1 MTLEHTNVI
10 GIAIAALGGAAVGL
24 EREWSGHAGG
34 AEAHFAGIRTFTLL
48 GGMAGVAGW
57 FWTFGFQ
64 AVAIVLL
71 AGATALVVAA
81 YVAASRRDVDGTTEV
96 AALVVLSA
104 GVLAGTGY
112 LVLASA
118 IVAITT
124 LLLVEKSWL
133 HSMIAR
139 IDDAGLR
146 AGVRFAVM
154 AVVIL
159 PLLPDGPY
167 GPFGGVRP
175 RQLWLFVLLFS
186 GLSFIGYVARRFV
199 GSERGFP
206 VLGLLGGFVS
216 STAVAFTFARISR
229 QERESSFPLSV
240 GVVAACT
247 IMNLRVLA
255 ATAILRP
262 ALALAL
268 IPYLVAPFLVG
279 TIIVLIGLKRREAKG
294 SVQPPPNPLQV
305 MSALQMAVLFQVVLF
320 AVHAVRSH
328 WGAIWRAIL
337 GRCSWVYRCGCSH
350 HLHGEECGGTDSD
363 SGRSRGDCHRH
374 TVEHNSEVAPR
385 GCRWKGQISKT
396 DASLAGHHGRR
407 LGCFHC
413 RNALMPSGGGR
424 QSHYDRW
431 KERRDR
437 DRVALHF
444 LAQQG
449 QVDHKRNGRNQNCVS
464 K

>member
-10 GIAIAALGGAAVGL
+10 GMAIAALGGAAVGL

-34 AEAHFAGIRTFTLL
+34 AKAHFAGIRTFTLL

-57 FWTFGFQ
+57 FWILGFQ

-81 YVAASRRDVDGTTEV
+81 YVSASRRDVDGTTEV

-167 GPFGGVRP
+167 GPLGGVRP

-199 GSERGFP
+199 GSERGYQSWAYSAD
-206 VLGLLGGFVS
+206 L
-216 STAVAFTFARISR
+216 
-229 QERESSFPLSV
+229 
-240 GVVAACT
+240 
-247 IMNLRVLA
+247 
-255 ATAILRP
+255 
-262 ALALAL
+262 
-268 IPYLVAPFLVG
+268 FL
-279 TIIVLIGLKRREAKG
+279 
-294 SVQPPPNPLQV
+294 P
-305 MSALQMAVLFQVVLF
+305 
-320 AVHAVRSH
+320 
-328 WGAIWRAIL
+328 
-337 GRCSWVYRCGCSH
+337 
-350 HLHGEECGGTDSD
+350 
-363 SGRSRGDCHRH
+363 
-374 TVEHNSEVAPR
+374 
-385 GCRWKGQISKT
+385 
-396 DASLAGHHGRR
+396 RR
-407 LGCFHC
+407 L
-413 RNALMPSGGGR
+413 RLLLQR
-424 QSHYDRW
+424 
-431 KERRDR
+431 
-437 DRVALHF
+437 
-444 LAQQG
+444 
-449 QVDHKRNGRNQNCVS
+449 
-464 K
+464 

>member
-1 MTLEHTNVI
+1 VI

-34 AEAHFAGIRTFTLL
+34 VEAHFAGIRTFTLL

-81 YVAASRRDVDGTTEV
+81 YVAASQRDVDGTTEV

-112 LVLASA
+112 LVLASLASA

-133 HSMIAR
+133 HAMIAR

-206 VLGLLGGFVS
+206 VSGLLGD
-216 STAVAFTFARISR
+216 
-229 QERESSFPLSV
+229 SFL
-240 GVVAACT
+240 
-247 IMNLRVLA
+247 L
-255 ATAILRP
+255 
-262 ALALAL
+262 
-268 IPYLVAPFLVG
+268 
-279 TIIVLIGLKRREAKG
+279 
-294 SVQPPPNPLQV
+294 
-305 MSALQMAVLFQVVLF
+305 
-320 AVHAVRSH
+320 
-328 WGAIWRAIL
+328 
-337 GRCSWVYRCGCSH
+337 
-350 HLHGEECGGTDSD
+350 
-363 SGRSRGDCHRH
+363 
-374 TVEHNSEVAPR
+374 
-385 GCRWKGQISKT
+385 
-396 DASLAGHHGRR
+396 RR
-407 LGCFHC
+407 L
-413 RNALMPSGGGR
+413 RLL
-424 QSHYDRW
+424 
-431 KERRDR
+431 
-437 DRVALHF
+437 LH
-444 LAQQG
+444 A
-449 QVDHKRNGRNQNCVS
+449 
-464 K
+464 

>member
-57 FWTFGFQ
+57 FWTLGLQ

-81 YVAASRRDVDGTTEV
+81 YAAASRRDVDGTTEV

-133 HSMIAR
+133 HSTIAR

-186 GLSFIGYVARRFV
+186 GLSFIGYMARRFV

-206 VLGLLGGFVS
+206 VLGLIGGFVS
-216 STAVAFTFARISR
+216 STAVTFAFARTSR

-247 IMNLRVLA
+247 IMDLRVLA

-279 TIIVLIGLKRREAKG
+279 AIIVLIGLKRREEKG
-294 SVQPPPNPLQV
+294 SVQPPSNPLQV
-305 MSALQMAVLFQVVLF
+305 MSALQMTVLFQLVLF
-320 AVHAVRSH
+320 AVHAVRLR
-328 WGAIWRAIL
+328 WGATGLLFSGAIL
-337 GRCSWVYRCGCSH
+337 G
-350 HLHGEECGGTDSD
+350 LTDVDVLTISMAK
-363 SGRSRGDCHRH
+363 SA
-374 TVEHNSEVAPR
+374 E
-385 GCRWKGQISKT
+385 GQIPIPVAAQAIAIGILSNTILKLLLGAAVGRGRFRT
-396 DASLAGHHGRR
+396 LTPAWLAIMAVASAASIA
-407 LGCFHC
+407 
-413 RNALMPSGGGR
+413 ALR
-424 QSHYDRW
+424 
-431 KERRDR
+431 
-437 DRVALHF
+437 
-444 LAQQG
+444 
-449 QVDHKRNGRNQNCVS
+449 
-464 K
+464 

>member
-1 MTLEHTNVI
+1 MRVRSIPANLAEMTLEHTNVI

-34 AEAHFAGIRTFTLL
+34 EEAHFAGIRTFTLL

-167 GPFGGVRP
+167 RSFWWGP
-175 RQLWLFVLLFS
+175 
-186 GLSFIGYVARRFV
+186 
-199 GSERGFP
+199 
-206 VLGLLGGFVS
+206 
-216 STAVAFTFARISR
+216 
-229 QERESSFPLSV
+229 
-240 GVVAACT
+240 AAPT
-247 IMNLRVLA
+247 
-255 ATAILRP
+255 
-262 ALALAL
+262 LALC
-268 IPYLVAPFLVG
+268 
-279 TIIVLIGLKRREAKG
+279 T
-294 SVQPPPNPLQV
+294 
-305 MSALQMAVLFQVVLF
+305 VVF
-320 AVHAVRSH
+320 
-328 WGAIWRAIL
+328 
-337 GRCSWVYRCGCSH
+337 
-350 HLHGEECGGTDSD
+350 
-363 SGRSRGDCHRH
+363 
-374 TVEHNSEVAPR
+374 
-385 GCRWKGQISKT
+385 
-396 DASLAGHHGRR
+396 
-407 LGCFHC
+407 
-413 RNALMPSGGGR
+413 
-424 QSHYDRW
+424 
-431 KERRDR
+431 RD
-437 DRVALHF
+437 
-444 LAQQG
+444 
-449 QVDHKRNGRNQNCVS
+449 
-464 K
+464 

>member
-1 MTLEHTNVI
+1 MPASPVEMTVEHPNVI

-57 FWTFGFQ
+57 LWTLGLHS
-64 AVAIVLL
+64 VAIVLL

-133 HSMIAR
+133 HAMTAR

-159 PLLPDGPY
+159 PLLPEGPI
-167 GPFGGVRP
+167 GPLGGVRP

-186 GLSFIGYVARRFV
+186 GLSFIGYVARRLV
-199 GSERGFP
+199 GSERGYP

-216 STAVAFTFARISR
+216 STAVAFAFARISR
-229 QERESSFPLSV
+229 QEQESSFPLSV

-268 IPYLVAPFLVG
+268 IPYLVAPLLVG
-279 TIIVLIGLKRREAKG
+279 TIIVLIGLSRRAAKG
-294 SVQPPPNPLQV
+294 SVQPPSNPLQV
-305 MSALQMAVLFQVVLF
+305 MSAFQMTVLFQVVLF
-320 AVHAVRSH
+320 AVHAVRLH
-328 WGAIWRAIL
+328 WGEAGLLFSGAVL
-337 GRCSWVYRCGCSH
+337 G
-350 HLHGEECGGTDSD
+350 LTDVDVLTISMAKSAD
-363 SGRSRGDCHRH
+363 
-374 TVEHNSEVAPR
+374 
-385 GCRWKGQISKT
+385 GQIPIPVAAEAIAIGILSNTILKLLLG
-396 DASLAGHHGRR
+396 AAVGRGRFRR
-407 LGCFHC
+407 LTP
-413 RNALMPSGGGR
+413 AWLAIMAVASTA
-424 QSHYDRW
+424 SI
-431 KERRDR
+431 
-437 DRVALHF
+437 VAL
-444 LAQQG
+444 
-449 QVDHKRNGRNQNCVS
+449 R
-464 K
+464 

>member
-1 MTLEHTNVI
+1 MRIRSTAGPVEMTVEHTNVI

-57 FWTFGFQ
+57 LWTFGYH

-81 YVAASRRDVDGTTEV
+81 YIAASRRVIDGTTEV

-133 HSMIAR
+133 HAMIAR

-146 AGVRFAVM
+146 AGARFAVM
-154 AVVIL
+154 AIVIL

-167 GPFGGVRP
+167 GPLGGVRP

-206 VLGLLGGFVS
+206 VSGLLGGFVS
-216 STAVAFTFARISR
+216 STAVALTFARISR
-229 QERESSFPLSV
+229 QERESSFPLSI
-240 GVVAACT
+240 GVAAACT

-262 ALALAL
+262 ALALTL

-279 TIIVLIGLKRREAKG
+279 AIIVLVGLKRREAKG
-294 SVQPPPNPLQV
+294 SLQPPSNPLQV

-328 WGAIWRAIL
+328 WGATGLLVSGAVL
-337 GRCSWVYRCGCSH
+337 G
-350 HLHGEECGGTDSD
+350 LTDVDVLTISMAK
-363 SGRSRGDCHRH
+363 SA
-374 TVEHNSEVAPR
+374 E
-385 GCRWKGQISKT
+385 GQIPIPVAAEAIAIGILSNTILKLLLGAAVGRGRFQVLT
-396 DASLAGHHGRR
+396 PAWLAIMAVASAASIA
-407 LGCFHC
+407 
-413 RNALMPSGGGR
+413 ALR
-424 QSHYDRW
+424 
-431 KERRDR
+431 
-437 DRVALHF
+437 
-444 LAQQG
+444 
-449 QVDHKRNGRNQNCVS
+449 
-464 K
+464 

>member
-10 GIAIAALGGAAVGL
+10 GMAIAALGGAAVGL

-34 AEAHFAGIRTFTLL
+34 AKAHFAGIRTFTLL
-48 GGMAGVAGW
+48 GGIAGVAGW
-57 FWTFGFQ
+57 FWILRFQ

-81 YVAASRRDVDGTTEV
+81 YVSASRRDVDGTTEV

-167 GPFGGVRP
+167 GPLGGVRP

-199 GSERGFP
+199 GSERGYP

-216 STAVAFTFARISR
+216 STAVAFAFARISR
-229 QERESSFPLSV
+229 REREFSFPLSV

-268 IPYLVAPFLVG
+268 IPYLVAPFLAG
-279 TIIVLIGLKRREAKG
+279 AIIVLIGLKRREAKG
-294 SVQPPPNPLQV
+294 LVQPATNPLQV

-328 WGAIWRAIL
+328 WGETGLLVSGAVL
-337 GRCSWVYRCGCSH
+337 GF
-350 HLHGEECGGTDSD
+350 TDVDVLTISMAK
-363 SGRSRGDCHRH
+363 SA
-374 TVEHNSEVAPR
+374 E
-385 GCRWKGQISKT
+385 GQI
-396 DASLAGHHGRR
+396 
-407 LGCFHC
+407 
-413 RNALMPSGGGR
+413 PV
-424 QSHYDRW
+424 
-431 KERRDR
+431 
-437 DRVALHF
+437 RVAAEAIAIGILSNTILKLLLGVAIGRGSF
-444 LAQQG
+444 RGLTPAWLAIMA
-449 QVDHKRNGRNQNCVS
+449 VASAASIAALR
-464 K
+464 

>member
-1 MTLEHTNVI
+1 MRRHTLP
-10 GIAIAALGGAAVGL
+10 
-24 EREWSGHAGG
+24 
-34 AEAHFAGIRTFTLL
+34 GIRTFTLL

-71 AGATALVVAA
+71 VGATALVVAA
-81 YVAASRRDVDGTTEV
+81 YVGASRRDVDGTTEV

-139 IDDAGLR
+139 INDAGLR

-167 GPFGGVRP
+167 GPLGGIRP

-199 GSERGFP
+199 GSDRGFP

-216 STAVAFTFARISR
+216 STAVAFAFARISYR
-229 QERESSFPLSV
+229 ERESSFPLSV

-268 IPYLVAPFLVG
+268 IPYLAAPFLVG
-279 TIIVLIGLKRREAKG
+279 TIIVLIGIRRREAKG
-294 SVQPPPNPLQV
+294 SVQPATNPLQF

-320 AVHAVRSH
+320 AVHAARSH
-328 WGAIWRAIL
+328 WGTTGLLVSGAVL
-337 GRCSWVYRCGCSH
+337 GFTDVDVLTISMAKSAEDRYRF
-350 HLHGEECGGTDSD
+350 
-363 SGRSRGDCHRH
+363 RSQ
-374 TVEHNSEVAPR
+374 P
-385 GCRWKGQISKT
+385 
-396 DASLAGHHGRR
+396 RR
-407 LGCFHC
+407 L
-413 RNALMPSGGGR
+413 PSAYCPT
-424 QSHYDRW
+424 QS
-431 KERRDR
+431 
-437 DRVALHF
+437 
-444 LAQQG
+444 
-449 QVDHKRNGRNQNCVS
+449 
-464 K
+464 

>member
-1 MTLEHTNVI
+1 MPASLVEMTLEHTSVI

-57 FWTFGFQ
+57 LWTFGFQ
-64 AVAIVLL
+64 TVAIVLL

-104 GVLAGTGY
+104 GILAGTGY

-133 HSMIAR
+133 HAMIA
-139 IDDAGLR
+139 DDAGLR

-159 PLLPDGPY
+159 PLLPDRAY
-167 GPFGGVRP
+167 GPLGGVRP

-186 GLSFIGYVARRFV
+186 GLSFIGYVARRLV
-199 GSERGFP
+199 DSERGFP
-206 VLGLLGGFVS
+206 VSGLLGGFVS

-229 QERESSFPLSV
+229 QEREFAFPLSV
-240 GVVAACT
+240 GVVAACSV
-247 IMNLRVLA
+247 MNLRVLA

-262 ALALAL
+262 ALTLAL

-294 SVQPPPNPLQV
+294 SVQPPSNPLQV

-328 WGAIWRAIL
+328 WGETGLLFSGAVLGFTDVDALTISMAKSAEGQTPIPVAAEAIAIGILSNTILKLLL
-337 GRCSWVYRCGCSH
+337 GAAVGR
-350 HLHGEECGGTDSD
+350 GTF
-363 SGRSRGDCHRH
+363 
-374 TVEHNSEVAPR
+374 
-385 GCRWKGQISKT
+385 
-396 DASLAGHHGRR
+396 RR
-407 LGCFHC
+407 LTPAWLAIMAVASAASIA
-413 RNALMPSGGGR
+413 ALR
-424 QSHYDRW
+424 
-431 KERRDR
+431 
-437 DRVALHF
+437 
-444 LAQQG
+444 
-449 QVDHKRNGRNQNCVS
+449 
-464 K
+464 

>member
-1 MTLEHTNVI
+1 MTLEHPNVI

-34 AEAHFAGIRTFTLL
+34 AEAHFAGFRTFTLL
-48 GGMAGVAGW
+48 GGLAGVAGW
-57 FWTFGFQ
+57 LWTLGFQ
-64 AVAIVLL
+64 LVAIVLL

-81 YVAASRRDVDGTTEV
+81 YVAASRRVVDGTTEV

-104 GVLAGTGY
+104 GILAGTGY

-118 IVAITT
+118 LTAVTT
-124 LLLVEKSWL
+124 LLLVEKSRL
-133 HSMIAR
+133 HAMIAR

-167 GPFGGVRP
+167 GPLGGVRP

-186 GLSFIGYVARRFV
+186 GLSFVGYLARRVV
-199 GSERGFP
+199 GSERGYS
-206 VLGLLGGFVS
+206 VAGLLGGFIS
-216 STAVAFTFARISR
+216 STAVVFTFARISR
-229 QERESSFPLSV
+229 QERDSSFSLSV
-240 GVVAACT
+240 GVAAACS

-279 TIIVLIGLKRREAKG
+279 AIIVLIGLMRPEGKG
-294 SVQPPPNPLQV
+294 SAQSPSNPLQV

-328 WGAIWRAIL
+328 WGETGLLFSGAFLGFTDVDVLTISMANSAEGQTPIPVAAQAIAIGILSNTILKLLL
-337 GRCSWVYRCGCSH
+337 GAVI
-350 HLHGEECGGTDSD
+350 
-363 SGRSRGDCHRH
+363 GRGRF
-374 TVEHNSEVAPR
+374 
-385 GCRWKGQISKT
+385 
-396 DASLAGHHGRR
+396 RR
-407 LGCFHC
+407 LTPAWLAIMAIASAASIA
-413 RNALMPSGGGR
+413 ALR
-424 QSHYDRW
+424 L
-431 KERRDR
+431 K
-437 DRVALHF
+437 
-444 LAQQG
+444 
-449 QVDHKRNGRNQNCVS
+449 
-464 K
+464 

>member
-1 MTLEHTNVI
+1 MRVRSIAANPAEMTLEHTNVI

-34 AEAHFAGIRTFTLL
+34 EEARFAGIRTFTLL

-81 YVAASRRDVDGTTEV
+81 YAAASRRDVDGTTEV

-199 GSERGFP
+199 GPDRGFP

-216 STAVAFTFARISR
+216 STAVTFAFARTSR
-229 QERESSFPLSV
+229 QDRESSFPLSV
-240 GVVAACT
+240 GVIAACT

-279 TIIVLIGLKRREAKG
+279 TIIVLIGLKRREKKG
-294 SVQPPPNPLQV
+294 SVQPPSNPLQI
-305 MSALQMAVLFQVVLF
+305 MAALQMTVLFQVVLF
-320 AVHAVRSH
+320 AVHAVRLR
-328 WGAIWRAIL
+328 WGATGLLFSGAVL
-337 GRCSWVYRCGCSH
+337 G
-350 HLHGEECGGTDSD
+350 LTDVDVLTISMAK
-363 SGRSRGDCHRH
+363 SA
-374 TVEHNSEVAPR
+374 E
-385 GCRWKGQISKT
+385 GQIPIPVAAEAIAIGILSNTILKLLLGAT
-396 DASLAGHHGRR
+396 VGRGRFRR
-407 LGCFHC
+407 LTPAWL
-413 RNALMPSGGGR
+413 ALMA
-424 QSHYDRW
+424 
-431 KERRDR
+431 
-437 DRVALHF
+437 VASAASIAAL
-444 LAQQG
+444 
-449 QVDHKRNGRNQNCVS
+449 R
-464 K
+464 